1 MELDSLV
8 FYIYSLSTMNYSPWQ
23 WHEWEGLPY
32 LTCELLAPWRH
43 GFFTQQCYPNHPD
56 KLVTA
61 LDPSAK
67 VYRVQ
72 QVHGNRVLTPQEIES
87 ATLQLNPE
95 QKFPHADGIMS
106 DYATQALWVASA
118 DCNPVLIGD
127 VKTGQVA
134 AIHAGWRGTA
144 QKIVPEAIAL
154 LQENG
159 SNLEDLRIA
168 MGAAITG
175 EVYQVTETVAAEVG
189 KSIIDFE
196 ETGRLGDRETDKI
209 LHVLLEI
216 EDSPLIEDAQ
226 PGRVKLDVRRVN
238 AIQLEQL
245 GIRDEQIAIAPYCTY
260 QQPEYWFSYRRTKEK
275 KVQWSGIVA

>member
-1 MELDSLV
+1 MSNHQQSAINDSH
-8 FYIYSLSTMNYSPWQ
+8 WQ
-23 WHEWEGLPY
+23 WREWEGLPY
-32 LTCELLAPWRH
+32 LTCDLLTPWRH
-43 GFFTQQCYPNHPD
+43 GFFTQQCYPNHPEQ
-56 KLVTA
+56 LVKA
-61 LDPSAK
+61 LHPEAK

-72 QVHGNRVLTPQEIES
+72 QVHGNQVLTPQEINS
-87 ATLQLNPE
+87 AMTKQNLD
-95 QKFPHADGIMS
+95 QKFPKADGIMS
-106 DYATQALWVASA
+106 DYETQALWVASA

-127 VKTGQVA
+127 VKTRKVA
-134 AIHAGWRGTA
+134 AIHAGWRGTS

-154 LQENG
+154 LQASG

-189 KSIIDFE
+189 KSIVSSKELGNELVKQKDGETEEILTALFE
-196 ETGRLGDRETDKI
+196 M
-209 LHVLLEI
+209 

-245 GIRDEQIAIAPYCTY
+245 GISQSQIAIAPHCTY

>member
-1 MELDSLV
+1 MPNHQQSVIKESA
-8 FYIYSLSTMNYSPWQ
+8 WQ
-23 WHEWEGLPY
+23 WQEWEGLPY
-32 LTCELLAPWRH
+32 LTCKLLDSWRH

-56 KLVTA
+56 QLVTA
-61 LDPSAK
+61 LDPEAK

-72 QVHGNRVLTPQEIES
+72 QVHGNKVLTPQEIES
-87 ATLQLNPE
+87 ASNKQNLD

-127 VKTGQVA
+127 VETRKVA
-134 AIHAGWRGTA
+134 AIHAGWRGTS
-144 QKIVPEAIAL
+144 QKILPEAIAR
-154 LQENG
+154 LQANG

-189 KSIIDFE
+189 KSIVFRE
-196 ETGRLGDRETDKI
+196 ELGQLGDGDIGKI
-209 LHVLLEI
+209 LTALFEM
-216 EDSPLIEDAQ
+216 EDSPLIEDSQ

-245 GIRDEQIAIAPYCTY
+245 GISQEQIAIAPYCTY

>member
-1 MELDSLV
+1 MKD
-8 FYIYSLSTMNYSPWQ
+8 SPWQ
-23 WHEWEGLPY
+23 WQEWEGLPY
-32 LTCELLAPWRH
+32 LTCDLLDSWRH
-43 GFFTQQCYPNHPD
+43 GFFTQQFYPNYPD

-61 LDPSAK
+61 LHPEAK

-87 ATLQLNPE
+87 AILQQNLD
-95 QKFPHADGIMS
+95 QKFPYADGIMS
-106 DYATQALWVASA
+106 DYETQALWVASA

-127 VKTGQVA
+127 LKTRKVA
-134 AIHAGWRGTA
+134 AIHAGWRGTS

-154 LQENG
+154 LQTNG

-189 KSIIDFE
+189 KSIV
-196 ETGRLGDRETDKI
+196 DREELGNELVKQEEGEKEEI
-209 LHVLLEI
+209 LTALFEM
-216 EDSPLIEDAQ
+216 EDSPLIEDSQ

-238 AIQLEQL
+238 VIQLEQL
-245 GIRDEQIAIAPYCTY
+245 GISKEQIAIAPYCTY

>member
-1 MELDSLV
+1 MSNHQKSAINDAH
-8 FYIYSLSTMNYSPWQ
+8 WQ
-23 WHEWEGLPY
+23 WQEWEGLPY
-32 LTCELLAPWRH
+32 LTCKLLAPWRH
-43 GFFTQQCYPNHPD
+43 GFFTQQCYPNHPE

-61 LDPSAK
+61 LHPEAK

-87 ATLQLNPE
+87 AILQQNRD

-106 DYATQALWVASA
+106 DYETQALWVASA

-127 VKTGQVA
+127 VKTRKVA
-134 AIHAGWRGTA
+134 AIHAGWRGTS
-144 QKIVPEAIAL
+144 QKIVPEAIAR
-154 LQENG
+154 LQARG
-159 SNLEDLRIA
+159 SNVEDLRIA

-189 KSIIDFE
+189 KSIVSSE
-196 ETGRLGDRETDKI
+196 ETEE
-209 LHVLLEI
+209 VLTALFEM

-245 GIRDEQIAIAPYCTY
+245 GISHSQFAIAPYCTY

>member
-1 MELDSLV
+1 MPNHQQSVIKESA
-8 FYIYSLSTMNYSPWQ
+8 WQ
-23 WHEWEGLPY
+23 WQKWEGLPY
-32 LTCELLAPWRH
+32 LTCKLLDSWRH

-56 KLVTA
+56 QLVTA
-61 LDPSAK
+61 LDPEAK

-87 ATLQLNPE
+87 TVLQPDLE
-95 QKFPHADGIMS
+95 QKFPDADGIMS

-127 VKTGQVA
+127 LKTGKVA
-134 AIHAGWRGTA
+134 AIHAGWRGTS

-154 LQENG
+154 LRKNG

-175 EVYQVTETVAAEVG
+175 EVYQVTKTVAAEVG
-189 KSIIDFE
+189 KSIIGHE
-196 ETGRLGDRETDKI
+196 DKEA
-209 LHVLLEI
+209 VLADLFAMQ
-216 EDSPLIEDAQ
+216 DSPLIEDEQ

-245 GIRDEQIAIAPYCTY
+245 GISQSQFAIAPYCTY

>member
-1 MELDSLV
+1 MHDSL
-8 FYIYSLSTMNYSPWQ
+8 WQ
-23 WHEWEGLPY
+23 WQEWEGLPY

-43 GFFTQQCYPNHPD
+43 GFFSQQCYPNHPE
-56 KLVTA
+56 KLVAA
-61 LDPSAK
+61 LEPNAK
-67 VYRVQ
+67 VYRVK
-72 QVHGNRVLTPQEIES
+72 QVHGNRVMKPQDID
-87 ATLQLNPE
+87 ATILQQNSE
-95 QKFPHADGIMS
+95 QKFPDADGIMS
-106 DYATQALWVASA
+106 DYETQALWVASA

-127 VKTGQVA
+127 IQTGQVA

-154 LQENG
+154 LQKNG
-159 SNLEDLRIA
+159 SNLAHLRIA

-175 EVYQVTETVAAEVG
+175 EVYQVTENVAAEVG
-189 KSIIDFE
+189 KSVTSSEEPEEILTDLFE
-196 ETGRLGDRETDKI
+196 M
-209 LHVLLEI
+209 
-216 EDSPLIEDAQ
+216 EDSPLIKDSQ

-245 GIRDEQIAIAPYCTY
+245 GIKGEQIAIAPYCTY

>member
-1 MELDSLV
+1 MKD
-8 FYIYSLSTMNYSPWQ
+8 YPWQ
-23 WHEWEGLPY
+23 WQEWEGLPY
-32 LTCELLAPWRH
+32 LTCDLLAPWHH
-43 GFFTQQCYPNHPD
+43 GFFTQQCYPNHPE
-56 KLVTA
+56 KLVAA
-61 LDPSAK
+61 LESSAK
-67 VYRVQ
+67 VYRVK
-72 QVHGNRVLTPQEIES
+72 QVHGNRVLTPQDIDS
-87 ATLQLNPE
+87 ATAKENLD
-95 QKFPHADGIMS
+95 QKFPDADGIMS
-106 DYATQALWVASA
+106 DHETQALWVASA

-159 SNLEDLRIA
+159 SKLEDLRIA

-189 KSIIDFE
+189 KSIIDGREIGKWEDGETEGQREEEIRAVLTDLFE
-196 ETGRLGDRETDKI
+196 M
-209 LHVLLEI
+209 
-216 EDSPLIEDAQ
+216 EDSPLIEDSQ
-226 PGRVKLDVRRVN
+226 PGKVKLDVRKVN

-245 GIRDEQIAIAPYCTY
+245 GIRQEQIAIAPYCTY

-275 KVQWSGIVA
+275 KVQWSGIVAS

>member
-1 MELDSLV
+1 MKD
-8 FYIYSLSTMNYSPWQ
+8 SPWQ
-23 WHEWEGLPY
+23 WQEWEGLPY

-61 LDPSAK
+61 LEPNAK
-67 VYRVQ
+67 VYRVK
-72 QVHGNRVLTPQEIES
+72 QVHGNKVLTPQDIETAIVQQNS
-87 ATLQLNPE
+87 E
-95 QKFPHADGIMS
+95 QKFPDADGIMS
-106 DYATQALWVASA
+106 DYKTQALWVASA

-127 VKTGQVA
+127 VTTGQVA

-159 SNLEDLRIA
+159 SNLVDLRIA

-189 KSIIDFE
+189 KSITYSEEPEAILTDMFE
-196 ETGRLGDRETDKI
+196 M
-209 LHVLLEI
+209 
-216 EDSPLIEDAQ
+216 EDSPLLEDSQ

-238 AIQLEQL
+238 VIINNQNIGFLIVGL
-245 GIRDEQIAIAPYCTY
+245 KR
-260 QQPEYWFSYRRTKEK
+260 K
-275 KVQWSGIVA
+275 KYSGQE